1 MNLTF
6 RYIEI
11 WKIRHRREQ
20 KDPSARYHSVMQ
32 KILIVEDDPHIAA
45 LINRALQESGYETY
59 VAFDG
64 KMGMELFHTLRPQLV
79 ITDLV
84 MPHVGGHELCQ
95 QIRNEKYY
103 VPIIMLTA
111 LSSTDDV
118 VQGLDSGADD
128 YMAKPFRVPELLAR
142 VRALLR
148 RVEVAEPL
156 QVSTLADLTIDFDT
170 KTVCRNN
177 EPIKLTPTEFRL
189 LEYLMRHKGRIKTRM
204 DILEAVWGLGFDPG
218 TNVVDVY
225 INYLRNKI
233 DKPFEQKLLHTQF
246 GLGFVLKE

>member
-1 MNLTF
+1 
-6 RYIEI
+6 
-11 WKIRHRREQ
+11 
-20 KDPSARYHSVMQ
+20 MQ

-45 LINRALQESGYETY
+45 LLNRMLQEAGYETM

-64 KMGMELFHTLRPQLV
+64 KMAMALYDSIRPNLV

-84 MPHVGGHELCQ
+84 MPHVGGKELCQ
-95 QIRNEKYY
+95 YIRSKNHGAL
-103 VPIIMLTA
+103 IIMLTA

-128 YMAKPFRVPELLAR
+128 YMVKPFRIPELLAR

-148 RVEVAEPL
+148 RTEQTEEH
-156 QVSTLADLTIDFDT
+156 QVIVLADLVLNLDT
-170 KTVCRNN
+170 KEAFRNN
-177 EPIKLTPTEFRL
+177 ESIKLTATEFRL
-189 LEYLMRHKGRIKTRM
+189 LEFLMRHKGRLKTRM
-204 DILEAVWGLGFDPG
+204 EILEEVWGLSFDPA

-233 DKPFEQKLLHTQF
+233 DKPFKTNLLHTMV
-246 GLGFVLKE
+246 GMGFILKE